1 MCIYIKYFHSEFSKI
16 NINKFFIISYNT
28 EACNIAGMYEI
39 SYSDE
44 SWCHHERVFLNA
56 NI

>member
-56 NI
+56 DI